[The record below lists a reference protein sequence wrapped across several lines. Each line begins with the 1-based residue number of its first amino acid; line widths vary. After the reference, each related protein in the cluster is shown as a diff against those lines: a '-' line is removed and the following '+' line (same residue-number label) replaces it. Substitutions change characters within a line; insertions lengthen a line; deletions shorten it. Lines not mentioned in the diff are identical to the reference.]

1 MAPPPGRIRGATG
14 ISRSAIEAL
23 LLQIDRLHNVAREE
37 KFNRP
42 VHQYTNL
49 TLQSWQLGKID
60 PPPHEP
66 GQQPGKS
73 YGSAAC
79 PRQRQL
85 CAGGLVSHDAKCT
98 QGIKMESPQRR
109 TLYFGLY
116 IPHQQFSFP
125 ERELCGGW
133 ARLVG
138 LRIPYRRTVTQRPSA
153 GMTRD
158 SERMVYHNSAPLIF
172 LHGK

>member
-1 MAPPPGRIRGATG
+1 MATPPSRIRGAAG
-14 ISRSAIEAL
+14 ISSSAIESL
-23 LLQIDRLHNVAREE
+23 LLQIDRLHNVAREK

-49 TLQSWQLGKID
+49 ALQSWQLGKID

-66 GQQPGKS
+66 GQQPGKA

-79 PRQRQL
+79 QRQRQL
-85 CAGGLVSHDAKCT
+85 CAGCLVSHDAKCT
-98 QGIKMESPQRR
+98 QGIKMEAPQRR
-109 TLYFGLY
+109 TSHLGLY
-116 IPHQQFSFP
+116 IPREQFGFT

-133 ARLVG
+133 ARLVR
-138 LRIPYRRTVTQRPSA
+138 LRIPYRRAVTQRPDA
-153 GMTRD
+153 GMARD
-158 SERMVYHNSAPLIF
+158 GKRRVYNNSAPLIF